1 MHCHLE
7 TRLGVPSCELR
18 IDPKERCAL
27 CYQWVPSIGLR
38 KHLRTFHDE
47 FELHESA
54 ITKQVAL
61 WQKIIVSPC
70 QACGAVVADR
80 RQHAGSC
87 LALAQ
92 LMLMSCLLVGHCTSQ
107 VGSAGS
113 TQAGAGP
120 VGGIAPLPSRRCG
133 GSGEGGT
140 SLRKRQNGGRR
151 SEEQGKE
158 LGKRRRVQDNQHSA
172 SQNQSR
178 KGQGKGGT
186 GKGAKK
192 EASKM
197 DVNEAVQLMAAVTLQ
212 LVDQSNRIQL
222 DTGFLMTMKNEAGP
236 ENMLP
241 IMYRVWAQWK
251 KLQAEEP
258 AKLERPLRCSMM
270 IALLTEVKT
279 RAQKLLEQ
287 ALQLVV
293 KPENMPRFQSRELA
307 PEMKRYAVAVC
318 QACACR

>member
-1 MHCHLE
+1 
-7 TRLGVPSCELR
+7 
-18 IDPKERCAL
+18 
-27 CYQWVPSIGLR
+27 
-38 KHLRTFHDE
+38 
-47 FELHESA
+47 
-54 ITKQVAL
+54 
-61 WQKIIVSPC
+61 
-70 QACGAVVADR
+70 
-80 RQHAGSC
+80 
-87 LALAQ
+87 
-92 LMLMSCLLVGHCTSQ
+92 
-107 VGSAGS
+107 
-113 TQAGAGP
+113 
-120 VGGIAPLPSRRCG
+120 
-133 GSGEGGT
+133 
-140 SLRKRQNGGRR
+140 
-151 SEEQGKE
+151 
-158 LGKRRRVQDNQHSA
+158 
-172 SQNQSR
+172 
-178 KGQGKGGT
+178 
-186 GKGAKK
+186 
-192 EASKM
+192 M

-241 IMYRVWAQWK
+241 IMHRVWAQWK

>member
-1 MHCHLE
+1 M
-7 TRLGVPSCELR
+7 
-18 IDPKERCAL
+18 
-27 CYQWVPSIGLR
+27 
-38 KHLRTFHDE
+38 
-47 FELHESA
+47 
-54 ITKQVAL
+54 
-61 WQKIIVSPC
+61 
-70 QACGAVVADR
+70 
-80 RQHAGSC
+80 
-87 LALAQ
+87 
-92 LMLMSCLLVGHCTSQ
+92 
-107 VGSAGS
+107 
-113 TQAGAGP
+113 
-120 VGGIAPLPSRRCG
+120 GGIAPLPSRRCG